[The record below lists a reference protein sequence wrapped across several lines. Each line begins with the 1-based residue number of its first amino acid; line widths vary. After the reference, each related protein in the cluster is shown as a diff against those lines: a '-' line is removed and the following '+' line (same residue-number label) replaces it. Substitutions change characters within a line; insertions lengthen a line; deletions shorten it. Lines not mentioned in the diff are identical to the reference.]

1 MNQEM
6 PAKTRPPWK
15 FPVAWLI
22 APIAY
27 GPINPPRFP
36 TELMNASPAA
46 AETPAKNSFGRDQ
59 IGLQAHWIPAT
70 TRHRSATVMKT
81 DLVEVTL
88 KAMNEIAPMIKG
100 MAA

>member
-15 FPVAWLI
+15 LPVALLI
-22 APIAY
+22 AHIAY

-36 TELMNASPAA
+36 TELMKAIPAA
-46 AETPAKNSFGRDQ
+46 AEKPAKNSFGKDQ
-59 IGLQAHWIPAT
+59 MGLQAHWIPDT
-70 TRHRSATVMKT
+70 TRHQSATVIET
-81 DLVEVTL
+81 DLVEVML